1 MTAVLEDEA
10 TDRKAVEMEYAALR
24 DEILQRIELRQQLLS
39 LTLGFAGVFLGF
51 GFQISPRIALI
62 YPPLAALLAL
72 AWGQNDY
79 HIWVLSEYIR
89 ENIESKIP
97 DLHWHNFV
105 NRIQG
110 RAPLVLRHLRLSKCW
125 LLLTVSH
132 GGAFLLTQFM
142 AIGIGIKDA
151 NISFE
156 LADIILLILDAIAV
170 LCVIQILRALLGE
183 RIELPSY
190 VRKVGHQLK

>member
-1 MTAVLEDEA
+1 MTEVLPQDDE
-10 TDRKAVEMEYAALR
+10 TIDRKAIEMEYIALR
-24 DEILQRIELRQQLLS
+24 EEILQRIELRQQLLS

-79 HIWVLSEYIR
+79 HIWVLSEYIKK
-89 ENIESKIP
+89 NIEYKIP
-97 DLHWHNFV
+97 NLHWHDFMNQ
-105 NRIQG
+105 IQG
-110 RAPLVLRHLRLSKCW
+110 RSPFNILSHLRLSKCW

-142 AIGIGIKDA
+142 AIGIGIMNA
-151 NISFE
+151 NITFKFV
-156 LADIILLILDAIAV
+156 DIILLIVDVIA
-170 LCVIQILRALLGE
+170 LLAVIQILRALLGE
-183 RIELPSY
+183 RIRLPSY
-190 VRKVGHQLK
+190 GE